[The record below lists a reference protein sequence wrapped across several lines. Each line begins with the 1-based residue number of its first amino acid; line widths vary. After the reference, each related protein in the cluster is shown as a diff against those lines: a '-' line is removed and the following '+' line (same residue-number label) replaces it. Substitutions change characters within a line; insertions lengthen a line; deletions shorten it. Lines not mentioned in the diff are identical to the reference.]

1 MINNDINK
9 PLEKRYPTLRWDK
22 SMSGMLGLM
31 DTEEECSLYFVKKY
45 SLYIKIWEY
54 GYYFISLLIN
64 KSSIDKSYAPLA
76 ALYSEAHSS
85 LRCSFICN
93 IKGYHPDA
101 ISLLRR
107 VHECCTKLI
116 AGKSFPKKLWSIV
129 QSSSLQS
136 AESNLGIN
144 LKWIYNIESSFLHSN
159 KLKVF
164 ETGFKLKSNSKIAI
178 PYGPQLNDI
187 EYTTAAALSIFW
199 LYVLVLVAPR
209 LFPDQVPLFWLDKHK
224 ESCRVLKDYLVKPK
238 GNKLFK
244 EVENIENILNTIGL
258 ESYKDKNIQD

>member
-1 MINNDINK
+1 MSNNDINK
-9 PLEKRYPTLRWDK
+9 PLEKLYPNSCWGK
-22 SMSGMLGLM
+22 SMLGMMDLM

-64 KSSIDKSYAPLA
+64 KSSVDKGYAPLA

-85 LRCSFICN
+85 LRCSFVCN
-93 IKGYHPDA
+93 IKGYHPEA

-116 AGKSFPKKLWSIV
+116 AGKSFPKKLWFIV
-129 QSSSLQS
+129 QSSSLQR
-136 AESNLGIN
+136 AESDLCIN

-164 ETGFKLKSNSKIAI
+164 DTGFKLKENSEIAI
-178 PYGPQLNDI
+178 SYGPQLNDK

-199 LYVLVLVAPR
+199 LYVLVLVEPR
-209 LFPDQVPLFWLDKHK
+209 LFPDQIPSFWMNKHK
-224 ESCRVLKDYLVKPK
+224 ESCKLLKDYLAKPI

-244 EVENIENILNTIGL
+244 EVKNIEKIL
-258 ESYKDKNIQD
+258 ESWNRIVI